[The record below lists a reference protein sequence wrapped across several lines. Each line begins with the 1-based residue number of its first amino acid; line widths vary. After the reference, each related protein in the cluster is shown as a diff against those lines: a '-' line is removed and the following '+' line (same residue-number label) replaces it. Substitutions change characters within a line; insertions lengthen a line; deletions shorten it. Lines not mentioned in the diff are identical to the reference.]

1 MARTIEPDNQ
11 EVQLEEN
18 EELVSLDEAVSKPVE
33 QDLQSNDEVA
43 STATEE
49 PTVSE
54 VPEKYKDKSL
64 EDVVKMHQ
72 EAEKLIGKQAQEVGE
87 VRRLAD
93 ELLKRELSQKQA
105 VEPPQQEED
114 LASRL
119 YEDPASVINETVNK
133 HPAIA
138 EARNQAQSYK
148 QNQVLEKL
156 KNNFPDFEQTLGNT
170 DFIEWV
176 KNSPI
181 RLRLLAEANSNY
193 DYDSAAEI
201 FSNWSAIKPQEQVM
215 DLNIVENSKQERDKT
230 LRAVSVDTG
239 SSAPTSRKTYRRADL
254 INLRLRDPQRY
265 EAMQDEILSAYAEGR
280 VK

>member
-1 MARTIEPDNQ
+1 MANFEDPFEAEGEFDNIEEVEEQQ
-11 EVQLEEN
+11 EP
-18 EELVSLDEAVSKPVE
+18 EAVEQPAVEDKPEVVIPDKYQGKSVE
-33 QDLQSNDEVA
+33 DI
-43 STATEE
+43 
-49 PTVSE
+49 
-54 VPEKYKDKSL
+54 
-64 EDVVKMHQ
+64 VKMHQ

-93 ELLKRELSQKQA
+93 ELLKRELSQKQV
-105 VEPPQQEED
+105 VEPQEEQD

-138 EARNQAQSYK
+138 EARHQAQSYK

-201 FSNWSAIKPQEQVM
+201 FSTWSVIKPKEQVM
-215 DLNIVENSKQERDKT
+215 DLNIAENSKKERDKT
-230 LRAVSVDTG
+230 LKAVSVDTG
-239 SSAPTSRKTYRRADL
+239 SSAPSSRKTYRRADL

>member
-1 MARTIEPDNQ
+1 MANFEDPFEAEGEFDNIEEVEEQQ
-11 EVQLEEN
+11 EP
-18 EELVSLDEAVSKPVE
+18 EAVATVEDKPEVVIPDKYQGKSVE
-33 QDLQSNDEVA
+33 DI
-43 STATEE
+43 
-49 PTVSE
+49 
-54 VPEKYKDKSL
+54 
-64 EDVVKMHQ
+64 VKMHQ

-93 ELLKRELSQKQA
+93 ELLKRELSQKQV
-105 VEPPQQEED
+105 VEPQEEQD

-138 EARNQAQSYK
+138 EARHQAQSYK

-201 FSNWSAIKPQEQVM
+201 FSTWSVIKPKEQVM
-215 DLNIVENSKQERDKT
+215 DLNIAENSKKERDKT
-230 LRAVSVDTG
+230 LKAVSVDTG
-239 SSAPTSRKTYRRADL
+239 SSAPSSRKTYRRADL

>member
-1 MARTIEPDNQ
+1 MANFEDPFEAEGEFDNIEEVEEQQ
-11 EVQLEEN
+11 EP
-18 EELVSLDEAVSKPVE
+18 EAVEQPAVEDKPE
-33 QDLQSNDEVA
+33 ETLPDKYQGKTL
-43 STATEE
+43 TEIA
-49 PTVSE
+49 
-54 VPEKYKDKSL
+54 
-64 EDVVKMHQ
+64 KMHQ
-72 EAEKLIGKQAQEVGE
+72 EAEKMIGKQAQEVGE

-93 ELLKRELSQKQA
+93 ELLKRELSQKQV
-105 VEPPQQEED
+105 VEPQEEQD

-138 EARNQAQSYK
+138 EARHQAQSYK

-201 FSNWSAIKPQEQVM
+201 FSTWSVIKPKEQVM
-215 DLNIVENSKQERDKT
+215 DLNIAENSKKERDKT
-230 LRAVSVDTG
+230 LKAVSVDTG
-239 SSAPTSRKTYRRADL
+239 SSAPSSRKTYRRADL